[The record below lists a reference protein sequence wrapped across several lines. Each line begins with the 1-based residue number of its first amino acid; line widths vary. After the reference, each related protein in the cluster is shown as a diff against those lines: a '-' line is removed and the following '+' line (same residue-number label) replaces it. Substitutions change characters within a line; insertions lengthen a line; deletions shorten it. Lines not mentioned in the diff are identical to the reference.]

1 MPFHP
6 WIFHFSYWCS
16 IDKSPMALFWQKS
29 FDYHMTIF
37 MRCWICFV
45 IIFAEDFHIC
55 FHLEYCFVIF
65 TLFLSHQLS
74 RSLSAWGGGLTAVGD
89 WKAKAGR
96 HRFKTMGNRKCT
108 HESYSWSVTRLLFRT
123 TGRALVQS
131 SPHASV
137 FPQAQACMVKLD
149 AHWCDSCAQGTC
161 TDSIMCAWS
170 FHAWLVKSVHP
181 HGAQG

>member
-1 MPFHP
+1 MLNLLCHYFCWGLSHL
-6 WIFHFSYWCS
+6 FSS
-16 IDKSPMALFWQKS
+16 RVLFCN
-29 FDYHMTIF
+29 F
-37 MRCWICFV
+37 
-45 IIFAEDFHIC
+45 
-55 FHLEYCFVIF
+55 L

-74 RSLSAWGGGLTAVGD
+74 RSLSAWGGGGWLQWGD
-89 WKAKAGR
+89 GKAKAGR
-96 HRFKTMGNRKCT
+96 HRFKTMENWKGT
-108 HESYSWSVTRLLFRT
+108 HESYSWSVTQLLFRT

-170 FHAWLVKSVHP
+170 FHAWLVKLVHP